1 MQLLSK
7 DVICRAL
14 VRLDEK
20 LGLRGI
26 EGEVCLFGGTVMM
39 FAFNARES
47 TKDVDAIFQPTATVR
62 PAIKEIQEEQNLPDD
77 WMNDAA
83 KIFTSPIHKAS
94 LEEAKNLPAFRH
106 LKVYWPRPEYL
117 LAMKAM
123 SSRQPSFIAKERG
136 DIDDIKLLVQHLGLK
151 EPKEV
156 FDIVQKY
163 YAAKQIP
170 ARTEQVINMVFHH
183 SKLRQRVEKRIAGDD
198 MEAPGQ
204 ESGTRP

>member
-7 DVICRAL
+7 EVIGRAL

-26 EGEVCLFGGTVMM
+26 EGEVCLFGGSVMM

-47 TKDVDAIFQPTATVR
+47 TKDVDAIFQPTAAVR

-77 WMNDAA
+77 WMNDTA
-83 KIFTSPIHKAS
+83 KVFTSPIHKTS
-94 LEEAKNLPAFRH
+94 LEEAKNLPSFRH

-123 SSRQPSFIAKERG
+123 ASRVPVSAEYNRERG
-136 DIDDIKLLVQHLGLK
+136 DVDDIKLLVQRLGLK

-170 ARTEQVINMVFHH
+170 ARAEQVINMVFHQLKVCQH
-183 SKLRQRVEKRIAGDD
+183 S
-198 MEAPGQ
+198 
-204 ESGTRP
+204 